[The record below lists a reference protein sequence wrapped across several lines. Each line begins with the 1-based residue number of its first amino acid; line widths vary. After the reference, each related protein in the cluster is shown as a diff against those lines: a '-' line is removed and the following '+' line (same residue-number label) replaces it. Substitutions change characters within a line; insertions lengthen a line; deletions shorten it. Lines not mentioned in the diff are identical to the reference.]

1 MRDLDGP
8 STPRHWQ
15 RIAPPHW
22 LNLARHSND
31 GTQPKNVTD
40 RCALRDQRGKP
51 EEPLL
56 KKWKSQLSTARSRR
70 FIQVKVSNA
79 HAALAKVYVYNIDEL
94 IPKAVSEPGYASEFV
109 HLFSSVCLRNFQ
121 MCSIGQRL
129 AHCVAA
135 SSWYVLVALGGGW
148 VSIRSSTSKLFFRK
162 RRIHSP

>member
-56 KKWKSQLSTARSRR
+56 RSG
-70 FIQVKVSNA
+70 N
-79 HAALAKVYVYNIDEL
+79 
-94 IPKAVSEPGYASEFV
+94 P
-109 HLFSSVCLRNFQ
+109 NFQ
-121 MCSIGQRL
+121 LLVLADLSRPKYQTRMRLWQKSICIIL
-129 AHCVAA
+129 MNL
-135 SSWYVLVALGGGW
+135 SP
-148 VSIRSSTSKLFFRK
+148 KLCQSH
-162 RRIHSP
+162 ILSV

>member
-8 STPRHWQ
+8 ST
-15 RIAPPHW
+15 PPHW

-70 FIQVKVSNA
+70 FIQAKVSNA
-79 HAALAKVYVYNIDEL
+79 HAALAKVYLYNIDEL
-94 IPKAVSEPGYASEFV
+94 IPKVVSEPYLRLFV
-109 HLFSSVCLRNFQ
+109 LLTYIS
-121 MCSIGQRL
+121 
-129 AHCVAA
+129 AH
-135 SSWYVLVALGGGW
+135 GH
-148 VSIRSSTSKLFFRK
+148 T
-162 RRIHSP
+162 